1 MIKTIRRV
9 TIFAA
14 AATALAITAAPSS
27 RAQALQATQAAP
39 LTSTPPAP
47 PALLDVQ
54 WNPGAADCAHDT
66 QPAIQVHRYDAQT
79 YILRQ
84 NLCLSAE
91 GNFLF
96 LLLGNDQALLIDS
109 GAITDA
115 AKMPVAKTVLD
126 LLPARG
132 AGKLPLL
139 VVHTHGH
146 TDHTDGDAQFAG
158 IAGVEVVPPG
168 LDGVKKYFNFTNWP
182 DGLAHIDLGGRIV
195 DVLPSPGH
203 QRAHLVFYDRNT
215 TLLITGDF
223 LLQGRLLIQDA
234 AADKASA
241 ERVITFVQDKPVAY
255 ILGTHIEKNVDGEI
269 YTPGATFH
277 PREHVLQLSKA
288 DLLALPAAIDHYN
301 GFYTQ
306 YGQFLM
312 MNQNRM
318 LAAMAAVLL
327 LAIVLVI
334 WGLGRFFKSRRRK
347 KLAAASI

>member
-1 MIKTIRRV
+1 MKKIIRLLTI
-9 TIFAA
+9 TIAA
-14 AATALAITAAPSS
+14 AFVFGGAPAAL
-27 RAQALQATQAAP
+27 RAQAQAAP
-39 LTSTPPAP
+39 AVQATPVTPPP

-54 WNPGAADCAHDT
+54 WNPGAEDCTKDT

-96 LLLGNDQALLIDS
+96 LLLGNDRALLIDT

-126 LLPARG
+126 LLPAHG
-132 AGKLPLL
+132 SGKLPLL

-146 TDHTDGDAQFAG
+146 TDHTDGDVQFAG
-158 IAGVEVVPPG
+158 IAGVEVVSPE

-203 QRAHLVFYDRNT
+203 QRAHVVFYDRNT

-234 AADKASA
+234 AVDKASA

-255 ILGTHIEKNVDGEI
+255 ILGTHIEKNAEGEI
-269 YTPGATFH
+269 YTPGVTFH
-277 PREHVLQLSKA
+277 PHEHVLQLSKA

-306 YGQFLM
+306 YGQFTM

-318 LAAMAAVLL
+318 LAVMAAILF
-327 LAIVLVI
+327 LAIGLVI
-334 WGLGRFFKSRRRK
+334 WGIWRFIKSRRRK
-347 KLAAASI
+347 KLAAAAA

>member
-1 MIKTIRRV
+1 MKRMIRLLAIIT
-9 TIFAA
+9 AA
-14 AATALAITAAPSS
+14 AAALALPAAPML
-27 RAQALQATQAAP
+27 RAQTMQAMPAAP
-39 LTSTPPAP
+39 TTPAP

-54 WNPGAADCAHDT
+54 WNPGAEDCAHDT
-66 QPAIQVHRYDAQT
+66 QAAIQVHRYDPNT

-96 LLLGNDQALLIDS
+96 LLLGNDKALLIDS
-109 GAITDA
+109 GAIADA
-115 AKMPVAKTVLD
+115 GKMPVAKTVLE
-126 LLPARG
+126 LLPAHG

-158 IAGVEVVPPG
+158 IAGVEVVPPD
-168 LDGVKKYFNFTNWP
+168 LDSVKRYFNFTNWP
-182 DGLAHIDLGGRIV
+182 DGLAHIDLGGRVV

-203 QRAHLVFYDRNT
+203 QRAHVVFYDRNT

-234 AADKASA
+234 AVDKASA

-255 ILGTHIEKNVDGEI
+255 ILGTHIEKNADGEI
-269 YTPGATFH
+269 YSPGATFH

-301 GFYTQ
+301 GFYSQ
-306 YGQFLM
+306 HGQFVM

-318 LAAMAAVLL
+318 LAVMAAVLL
-327 LAIVLVI
+327 IAIALVI
-334 WGLGRFFKSRRRK
+334 WGIWRFFKARRRK
-347 KLAAASI
+347 KLAAAAI